1 MTRFLAS
8 IKNIEEAKRILFSN
22 IDIIDFKNVEDGA
35 LGFVGLEIVSQARK
49 LLKDHIISVTMG
61 NDLNPNNDSLINNIN
76 SVVKNKIEY
85 IKIGMF
91 DISMLHEH
99 KKLLK
104 KVDFFSTKPIC
115 VVFADQD
122 FDLSFI
128 QKIIDIGYK
137 GVMIDTCHKNG
148 KSILD
153 LINKD
158 IISKFIKIVKDNNVI
173 CGLSGSLK
181 LHHIKELKSLDV
193 NFLGFRGELCS
204 KPTGRDFINIS
215 QVEKV
220 SCEIKS

>member
-8 IKNIEEAKRILFSN
+8 IKNIEEAKKVLFSN
-22 IDIIDFKNVEDGA
+22 IDIIDFKNVNDGA
-35 LGFVGLEIVSQARK
+35 LGFVGVEIVNQGRK
-49 LLKDHIISVTMG
+49 LLKEHIISVTMG
-61 NDLNPNNDSLINNIN
+61 NDLNPNNESLINNIN
-76 SVVKNKIEY
+76 SVVKNRIEY

-99 KKLLK
+99 KNLLDNI
-104 KVDFFSTKPIC
+104 DFSSTKPIC

-122 FDLSFI
+122 FDLSLI

-148 KSILD
+148 KSVLD
-153 LINKD
+153 LITKD
-158 IISKFIKIVKDNNVI
+158 DISQFIKIVKNNNVI

-181 LHHIKELKSLDV
+181 IRHIRELKHLDV

-215 QVEKV
+215 KVEKV

>member
-1 MTRFLAS
+1 MTKFLAS
-8 IKNIEEAKRILFSN
+8 IKNIEEAKKILFSN
-22 IDIIDFKNVEDGA
+22 IDIIDFKNVNDGA
-35 LGFVGLEIVSQARK
+35 LGFVGVEIVNQGRK
-49 LLKDHIISVTMG
+49 LLKDHVISVTMG
-61 NDLNPNNDSLINNIN
+61 NDLNPNNESLINNIK
-76 SVVKNKIEY
+76 SVVENKIEY

-91 DISMLHEH
+91 DISMLYEH
-99 KKLLK
+99 KNLLRK
-104 KVDFFSTKPIC
+104 INFSSTKPIC
-115 VVFADQD
+115 VVFADQG
-122 FDLSFI
+122 FDLSLI

-137 GVMIDTCHKNG
+137 GVMIDTCQKNG

-158 IISKFIKIVKDNNVI
+158 IITKFIKIVKDNNVI

-181 LHHIKELKSLDV
+181 FHHIKELKDLDI

-220 SCEIKS
+220 SYEIKN

>member
-22 IDIIDFKNVEDGA
+22 IDIIDFKNVDDGA
-35 LGFVGLEIVSQARK
+35 LGFVGLEIVSQGRK

-61 NDLNPNNDSLINNIN
+61 NDLNPNNESMIDNIN
-76 SVVKNKIEY
+76 SVVKNRIEY

-99 KKLLK
+99 KNLLDNI
-104 KVDFFSTKPIC
+104 DFSNTKPIC
-115 VVFADQD
+115 VVFADQC

-128 QKIIDIGYK
+128 QKIIDIGYE
-137 GVMIDTCHKNG
+137 GVMIDTCNKNG

-158 IISKFIKIVKDNNVI
+158 DVDKFIKIVKDNNVI

-181 LHHIKELKSLDV
+181 FHHIKELKHLDV